1 MKAQSADYV
10 QLQNIYKA
18 KARKDL
24 AEVIATVRLLEKEIS
39 RKSSID
45 NQEIEAFCKGAAFVK
60 LIKGRPI
67 RNPNELTPT
76 SWSDRAKYICQ
87 ELQDEGSLL
96 PIYLSFLAYDYS
108 KSKQNQPEPETG
120 ARPQGAQFLQESSTQ
135 ALTDD
140 ADSYIDSLF
149 RSLLQV
155 LDDDDDFDPTPIKAR
170 IQTILAELGRAHGA
184 ELHNISAL
192 TGGMV
197 AQEVIKVI
205 TKQYVPIDN
214 TCVFDGIV
222 SKAAVFRL

>member
-1 MKAQSADYV
+1 MKAKSADYV

-24 AEVIATVRLLEKEIS
+24 AEVTATVRLLEKEIP

-45 NQEIEAFCKGAAFVK
+45 DQEIEAFCKGAAFVK

-67 RNPNELTPT
+67 RNPSELIP
-76 SWSDRAKYICQ
+76 SGWAGRARYIYQ

-96 PIYLSFLAYDYS
+96 PVYLSFLAYDYFRD
-108 KSKQNQPEPETG
+108 KQNSSEPGTG
-120 ARPQGAQFLQESSTQ
+120 APPQQTQFLRESYTQ
-135 ALTDD
+135 ALKDD
-140 ADSYIDSLF
+140 ADHYIDNLF
-149 RSLLQV
+149 RSLLQF
-155 LDDDDDFDPTPIKAR
+155 LDDDDDFDTAPIKAR
-170 IQTILAELGRAHGA
+170 IQTVVAELGRAHEA

-214 TCVFDGIV
+214 TCVFDGIA

>member
-1 MKAQSADYV
+1 MKAKSADYV

-24 AEVIATVRLLEKEIS
+24 AEVTATIRLLEKEIP
-39 RKSSID
+39 RKSSLD
-45 NQEIEAFCKGAAFVK
+45 NLEVEAFCKGAAFVK

-67 RNPNELTPT
+67 RNPTELTPT

-96 PIYLSFLAYDYS
+96 PVYLSFLAYDYS
-108 KSKQNQPEPETG
+108 KSKQNPPEQETG
-120 ARPQGAQFLQESSTQ
+120 APPQGAQFLQESYSQ
-135 ALTDD
+135 VLKDD
-140 ADSYIDSLF
+140 ADNYIDNLF
-149 RSLLQV
+149 RSLQQL
-155 LDDDDDFDPTPIKAR
+155 LDDDDFDPAPIKAR
-170 IQTILAELGRAHGA
+170 VQTIVAELGRAHGA

-214 TCVFDGIV
+214 ACVFDGIA

>member
-1 MKAQSADYV
+1 MKAKSADYV
-10 QLQNIYKA
+10 HLQNIYKA

-24 AEVIATVRLLEKEIS
+24 AEVTATVRLLEQEIP

-67 RNPNELTPT
+67 RNPTELTPT

-87 ELQDEGSLL
+87 ELQDEESLL
-96 PIYLSFLAYDYS
+96 PIYLSFLAYDYF
-108 KSKQNQPEPETG
+108 KGKQNPPEPETG
-120 ARPQGAQFLQESSTQ
+120 AWPQGAQFLQESYAQ
-135 ALTDD
+135 ALKDD
-140 ADSYIDSLF
+140 ADSYIDNLF
-149 RSLLQV
+149 RSLLQL
-155 LDDDDDFDPTPIKAR
+155 LDDDDDFSAAPIKAR
-170 IQTILAELGRAHGA
+170 VQTIVAELGRAHGA

-214 TCVFDGIV
+214 ACVFDGIA